1 MKRRTI
7 LAALGGIC
15 LASTLAAA
23 PVYAADQTPLEVVQQ
38 YLAAWNAHDAAK
50 AASYFD
56 EKVSY
61 YDSTV
66 GKPTVGRAEAK
77 AGVIDNFMTA
87 APDLK
92 WVMRGDPI
100 VSGNKVSFEWTFSGN
115 NSGTWADGTKATNK
129 SFSFDGAS
137 VFVIE
142 NNTIKQQSDYYDA
155 LGFYKQLGL
164 M

>member
-7 LAALGGIC
+7 LAAVGGLC
-15 LASTLAAA
+15 LASTLATA
-23 PVYAADQTPLEVVQQ
+23 PVYAADPAPLEVVQQ

-61 YDSTV
+61 YDASV
-66 GKPTVGRAEAK
+66 GKPTVGKAEAK
-77 AGVIDNFMTA
+77 AAVIDNFMTA

-100 VSGNKVSFEWTFSGN
+100 VSGNKVSFEWTFTGS
-115 NSGTWADGTKATNK
+115 NSGSWADGTKPTNK
-129 SFSFDGAS
+129 PFSFDGAS

-142 NNTIKQQSDYYDA
+142 NNAIKQQSDYYDA

>member
-7 LAALGGIC
+7 LTAFGGLC
-15 LASTLAAA
+15 LASTLAGATA
-23 PVYAADQTPLEVVQQ
+23 YAADLAPVEVVQQ

-61 YDSTV
+61 YDASV
-66 GKPTVGRAEAK
+66 GKPTVGKAEAK
-77 AGVIDNFMTA
+77 AAVIDNFMTA

-115 NSGTWADGTKATNK
+115 NTGAWADGTKATNK

-142 NNTIKQQSDYYDA
+142 NNAIKQQSDYYDA

>member
-1 MKRRTI
+1 MKRRAI

-15 LASTLAAA
+15 LASALAGMPA
-23 PVYAADQTPLEVVQQ
+23 YAAHQTPLAIVQ

-61 YDSTV
+61 YDASV
-66 GKPTVGRAEAK
+66 GKPTVGKAEAK
-77 AGVIDNFMTA
+77 AAVIDNFMTA
-87 APDLK
+87 VPDLK
-92 WVMRGDPI
+92 WMMRGDPI
-100 VSGNKVSFEWTFSGN
+100 VRGNKVSFAWTFTGT
-115 NSGTWADGTKATNK
+115 NSGVWADGTAATNK
-129 SFSFDGAS
+129 SFWFDGAS

-142 NNTIKQQSDYYDA
+142 KGAIKQQSDYYDA

>member
-1 MKRRTI
+1 MKRRSI
-7 LAALGGIC
+7 LAAFGGIC
-15 LASTLAAA
+15 LASTLAGMPA
-23 PVYAADQTPLEVVQQ
+23 YAADEAPLAVVEQ
-38 YLAAWNAHDAAK
+38 YLAAWNAHDGAK

-61 YDSTV
+61 YDASV
-66 GKPTVGRAEAK
+66 GKPTVGQAEAK
-77 AGVIDNFMTA
+77 AAVIDNFMTA
-87 APDLK
+87 VPDLK
-92 WVMRGDPI
+92 WMMRGDPI
-100 VSGNKVSFEWTFSGN
+100 VSANKVSFEWTFTGT
-115 NSGTWADGTKATNK
+115 NSAAWADGTAATNK

-142 NNTIKQQSDYYDA
+142 KGAIKQQSDYYDA

>member
-7 LAALGGIC
+7 LVAFGGIF
-15 LASTLAAA
+15 LASTLAGV
-23 PVYAADQTPLEVVQQ
+23 PVYAADQTPLSIVEQ
-38 YLAAWNAHDAAK
+38 YLTAWNAHDAAK

-61 YDSTV
+61 YDASV
-66 GKPTVGRAEAK
+66 GKPTVGKAEAK
-77 AGVIDNFMTA
+77 AAVIDNFMTA

-100 VSGNKVSFEWTFSGN
+100 VSGNKVSFEWTFTGN
-115 NSGTWADGTKATNK
+115 NSGAWADGTAATNK
-129 SFSFDGAS
+129 PFSLDGAS

-142 NNTIKQQSDYYDA
+142 NNAIKQQSDYYDA

>member
-7 LAALGGIC
+7 LAAFGGIC
-15 LASTLAAA
+15 LASTLSAM
-23 PVYAADQTPLEVVQQ
+23 PVYAADQTPVEVVQQ
-38 YLAAWNAHDAAK
+38 YLAAWNAHDAGK

-56 EKVSY
+56 DKISY
-61 YDSTV
+61 YDASV
-66 GKPTVGRAEAK
+66 GKPTVGKAEAK
-77 AGVIDNFMTA
+77 AAVIDNFMTA

-92 WVMRGDPI
+92 WEMRGDPI
-100 VSGNKVSFEWTFSGN
+100 VSGNKVSFEWTFSGK
-115 NSGTWADGTKATNK
+115 NSGPWADGTKATDK

-142 NNTIKQQSDYYDA
+142 KNVIKQQSDYYDA

>member
-1 MKRRTI
+1 MKRRTL
-7 LAALGGIC
+7 LAAFGGIC
-15 LASTLAAA
+15 LASTFVGA
-23 PVYAADQTPLEVVQQ
+23 PVHAAEQTPLEVVQQ
-38 YLAAWNAHDAAK
+38 YLAAWNAHDATK

-61 YDSTV
+61 YDASV
-66 GKPTVGRAEAK
+66 GKPTVGKAEAK
-77 AGVIDNFMTA
+77 AAVIDSFMA
-87 APDLK
+87 AVPDLK

-100 VSGNKVSFEWTFSGN
+100 VSGNKVSFEWTFSGK
-115 NSGTWADGTKATNK
+115 NSGAWADGTKATDK

-142 NNTIKQQSDYYDA
+142 NNAIKQQSDYYDA

>member
-7 LAALGGIC
+7 LAAFGGIC
-15 LASTLAAA
+15 LASTFGGA
-23 PVYAADQTPLEVVQQ
+23 PVYAAEQTPLEVVQQ
-38 YLAAWNAHDAAK
+38 YLAAWNAHDATK

-61 YDSTV
+61 YDASV
-66 GKPTVGRAEAK
+66 GKPTVGKAEAK
-77 AGVIDNFMTA
+77 AAVIDSFMA
-87 APDLK
+87 AVPDLK

-100 VSGNKVSFEWTFSGN
+100 VSGNKVSFEWTFSGK
-115 NSGTWADGTKATNK
+115 NSGPWADGTKPTDK

-142 NNTIKQQSDYYDA
+142 NNAITQQSDYYDA

>member
-15 LASTLAAA
+15 LASTLTGIPA
-23 PVYAADQTPLEVVQQ
+23 YAADQTPIAVVEQ
-38 YLAAWNAHDAAK
+38 YLAAWNAHDATK
-50 AASYFD
+50 AADLFD

-61 YDSTV
+61 YDASV
-66 GKPTVGRAEAK
+66 GKPTVGKAEAK
-77 AGVIDNFMTA
+77 AAVIDNFMTA

-100 VSGNKVSFEWTFSGN
+100 VSGNKVSFEWTFSGK
-115 NSGTWADGTKATNK
+115 NSGAWADGTPATNK

-142 NNTIKQQSDYYDA
+142 NNAIKQQSDYYDA